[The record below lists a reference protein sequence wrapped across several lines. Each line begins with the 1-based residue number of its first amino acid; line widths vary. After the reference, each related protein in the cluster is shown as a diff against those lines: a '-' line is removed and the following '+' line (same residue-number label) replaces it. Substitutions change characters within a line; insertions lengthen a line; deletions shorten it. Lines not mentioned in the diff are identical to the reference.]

1 MTEPLATVTTTGSR
15 IRATGEIDMSN
26 ADLIGARIRAD
37 ADPASPATLDLSAV
51 TFFDSS
57 ALNML
62 IALAAEFDRA
72 GGKLTVA
79 AAEGSIVERLLTIT
93 HMEAYL
99 NLALTPRPG
108 D

>member
-1 MTEPLATVTTTGSR
+1 MTEPLATITTTGSLT
-15 IRATGEIDMSN
+15 RAAGEIDMSN
-26 ADLIGARIRAD
+26 ADLIGARIRAAAD
-37 ADPASPATLDLSAV
+37 AASPATLDLSAV

-62 IALAAEFDRA
+62 IALATEFDRA
-72 GGKLTVA
+72 GGKLTVI

-99 NLALTPRPG
+99 NLGRP
-108 D
+108 

>member
-1 MTEPLATVTTTGSR
+1 MTEPLATITTTGSR
-15 IRATGEIDMSN
+15 TQAAGEIDMSN
-26 ADLIGARIRAD
+26 ADLVGTQIRAA
-37 ADPASPATLDLSAV
+37 ADPADPVTLDLSAV

-62 IALAAEFDRA
+62 ISLSAEFDRA
-72 GGKLTVA
+72 GGKLTVL

-99 NLALTPRPG
+99 NLGRP
-108 D
+108 